1 MRWRVRVAG
10 FFRGVGSAFPGTPH
24 TQVGAPV
31 GLRSVQAPACGRYLL
46 ACIGQAP
53 TPCQDDEGQPADF
66 AFLNLNLVV

>member
-1 MRWRVRVAG
+1 MLG
-10 FFRGVGSAFPGTPH
+10 GGTYYLFRERL
-24 TQVGAPV
+24 TQVGAPAESHPD